1 MFKIFKNS
9 IIWSLFFV
17 FNSVAIAQ
25 EGSISG
31 KVVSQSG
38 TPIEDVSIFLT
49 NTKWALTSVDG
60 TFEIDDVPFGNYTLK
75 TSRVG
80 FVPRDLEVEIN
91 SSSKSIEITLEER
104 IYGDILAVV
113 TASRTAQY
121 LEDVPAPIEVIS
133 EQEIQLSGAT
143 TLKDILLEQPGI
155 SLAPNEENAI
165 QLQGFE
171 SDYTLILIDGQPVIG
186 RTRGAL
192 DLSRINVANIQQ
204 VEVVKGPSSALWGSD
219 ALAGVINIITKKSTE
234 PLSVSSYA
242 QYGSRNSYDAGSS
255 ISFLQNKLSG
265 SVGFSANGSDGF
277 DLSDSQFGNN
287 QNPFDAVTLNSKFD
301 YHFSDLTTLTFS
313 GRYFR
318 NNFSGPTL
326 ATVQNQVIEIE
337 ESGWQDD
344 ASLQAR
350 LETSPFSNFKT
361 TLIGYSTRY
370 EDQSDTNFEDP
381 TEDDIRLNNRQGL
394 DRFELQND
402 YSWNA
407 SNITTFGGGSSWE
420 FVRAER
426 YQGKRTQSGNFAFLQ
441 HQLFVGD
448 KLYFI
453 AGARLDNHSSYES
466 YLSPKLAAR
475 FSLTDEINFRA
486 SVGQGFKAPD
496 FRTLYLNFDNAGS
509 GYRIFGAENIL
520 AEIDD
525 FTQQGLF
532 QRSLIDISRLG
543 ELEPEYSTAY
553 NLGVNFR
560 YEEHALSWTL
570 NFFRNDAQNLID
582 AREVVELTDGSTI
595 FGYLNINKARTEGL
609 EFETTY
615 SPFTRFTAS
624 IGYQYLN
631 AVELLTEERTVIENG
646 RVVTK
651 DFETEIPLPKRP
663 KHSGNLKLF
672 YKEPFFNSEI
682 SLRGILR
689 GQYFFND
696 NNGDGVA
703 NEEDDDFVDAHSIWN
718 LTITKNLNSQLRL
731 QFGVNNLLNHT
742 DEEFLQAQPGTTFFS
757 RLFIEL

>member
-1 MFKIFKNS
+1 MSFLRSS
-9 IIWSLFFV
+9 ILWSLFFV
-17 FNSVAIAQ
+17 INSIAIAQ
-25 EGSISG
+25 EGAITGKIISE
-31 KVVSQSG
+31 SG
-38 TPIEDVSIFLT
+38 EPIEDVSIFVT
-49 NTKWALTSVDG
+49 NTKWALSDKTG
-60 TFEIDDVPFGNYTLK
+60 TFIIEKIPNGTYQLK
-75 TSRVG
+75 TSRLG
-80 FVPRDLEVEIN
+80 FIPQEIEIEVN
-91 SSSKSIEITLEER
+91 SSTLTLDITLEER
-104 IYGDILAVV
+104 IYGDVQAII
-113 TASRTAQY
+113 TASRTAQE
-121 LEDVPAPIEVIS
+121 LEDVPAPVDVIS
-133 EQEIQLSGAT
+133 EQEIKLSGAT

-165 QLQGFE
+165 QIQGFE

-219 ALAGVINIITKKSTE
+219 ALAGVINIITKKSTK
-234 PLSVSSYA
+234 PLSFNSYA
-242 QYGSRNSYDAGSS
+242 QYGSRSSYDAGSTL
-255 ISFLQNKLSG
+255 SFLKSKLSG
-265 SVGFSANGSDGF
+265 SVGFTANGSDGF

-287 QNPFDAVTLNSKFD
+287 QNPFNALTFNSKFD
-301 YHFSDLTTLTFS
+301 YHFNDLTNITVS

-318 NNFSGPTL
+318 NSFRGPTL

-344 ASLQAR
+344 ASLHTKF
-350 LETSPFSNFKT
+350 ETSPFSNFKST
-361 TLIGYSTRY
+361 IIGYSTRY
-370 EDQSDTNFEDP
+370 EDQSDTIFEDP
-381 TEDDIRLNNRQGL
+381 AENDIRLNNRQGL
-394 DRFELQND
+394 DKFEVQND

-426 YQGKRTQSGNFAFLQ
+426 YQGKRTQNGNFTFLQ
-441 HQLFVGD
+441 HQVFVGE
-448 KLYFI
+448 KLYLI
-453 AGARLDNHSSYES
+453 AGARLDNHSSYSS

-475 FSLTDEINFRA
+475 YSVTNEINIRA

-509 GYRIFGAENIL
+509 GYRIFGAQNIR
-520 AEIDD
+520 AEIDE
-525 FTQQGLF
+525 FEQQGFVL
-532 QRSLIDISRLG
+532 RNLVDISNLN

-553 NLGVNFR
+553 NLGVNIR
-560 YEEHALSWTL
+560 YEEHAVSWTL

-595 FGYLNINKARTEGL
+595 FGYLNINKARTQGI
-609 EFETTY
+609 EFESTY
-615 SPFTRFTAS
+615 SPISKFTAS
-624 IGYQYLN
+624 IGYQYLD
-631 AVELLTEERTVIENG
+631 AVELVTEERTVIENG

-651 DFETEIPLPKRP
+651 DFEIEVPLPKRP
-663 KHSGNLKLF
+663 KHSGNIKIF

-696 NNGDGVA
+696 NNGDRKA
-703 NEEDDDFVDAHSIWN
+703 STKDDEFVDAYSIWN
-718 LTITKNLNSQLRL
+718 LAITKRIDRRLRL
-731 QFGVNNLLNHT
+731 QVGVNNLFNYI
-742 DEEFLQAQPGTTFFS
+742 DEDYLTAQPGATFFS